1 MKQSSSICESLA
13 TTEPLASIF
22 ADTSVLR
29 AMLRVETALARVEA
43 DVGIIPRAAADAI
56 QTAASAGDL
65 DANVIAREART
76 SGTIAVP
83 FVTALTERVRASDP
97 QSATF
102 VHWGATSQDVTD
114 TALVLS
120 LQAARPC
127 LAADH
132 QRLDRALRAL
142 SDRHA
147 RTVMLARTLLQPAGP
162 TTFGLKVAGWVAAL
176 ARGWVRVAT
185 RLDEALVVQF
195 GGASGTLAA
204 LGDRGPAVAAALAR
218 ELGLRNPEAP
228 WHAYPDRLAAFI
240 AALGI
245 YAGTLGKIARDVTLM
260 MQGDVG
266 ELAEPGGGSSSM
278 PQKRNPA
285 GCAIALAASVR
296 LPSLVSAFLSGMVQE
311 HERAVGGWHAEW
323 PTLAAAVQTTGSA
336 LLAMADVAEGLEV
349 FPDRMRE
356 NLERT
361 KGTIF
366 AERAMVLLSPRAG
379 KEAAHEMVT
388 RALAQVRATGC
399 TFRDALAAQAGV
411 SQWITGEQLN
421 TIDRPEEYLGAA
433 ESLRAAL
440 LAGRADTMARGH

>member
-1 MKQSSSICESLA
+1 MKQSFSICESLA
-13 TTEPLASIF
+13 TTEALAAIF
-22 ADTSVLR
+22 ADASVLR
-29 AMLRVETALARVEA
+29 AMLRVESTLARVEA
-43 DVGIIPRAAADAI
+43 DLGIIPRAAADTI
-56 QTAASAGDL
+56 QTATSADDF
-65 DANVIAREART
+65 DADAIGREART
-76 SGTIAVP
+76 SGTVAVP
-83 FVTALTERVRASDP
+83 FVKALTARVRAADP

-120 LQAARPC
+120 LQAARPI

-132 QRLDRALRAL
+132 ARLERALRAL

-147 RTVMLARTLLQPAGP
+147 QTVMLARTLLQPAGP
-162 TTFGLKVAGWVAAL
+162 TTFGLKVAEWVAAL
-176 ARGWVRVAT
+176 ARGWVRVGT

-204 LGDRGPAVAAALAR
+204 LGNRGPDVADALAR
-218 ELGLRNPEAP
+218 ELGLRTPEAP
-228 WHAYPDRLAAFI
+228 WHAQRDRLAALV

-245 YAGTLGKIARDVTLM
+245 YAGTLGKIARDVSLLM
-260 MQGDVG
+260 QNEVG
-266 ELAEPGGGSSSM
+266 ELSEPGGASSSM

-285 GCAIALAASVR
+285 GCAVVLAASVR
-296 LPSLVSAFLSGMVQE
+296 LPSLVSAFLTGMVQE

-323 PTLAAAVQTTGSA
+323 PTMAAAVQTTGSA
-336 LLAMADVAEGLEV
+336 LSAMADVADGLEV

-379 KEAAHEMVT
+379 KDVAHEIVSE
-388 RALAQVRATGC
+388 ALEQVRATGR
-399 TFRDALAAQAGV
+399 TFRESLRAVRGIDR
-411 SQWITGEQLN
+411 WITAEQLS

-433 ESLRAAL
+433 ERFRVAL
-440 LAGRADTMARGH
+440 LAERADGTAR

>member
-1 MKQSSSICESLA
+1 MKPSFSICESLA
-13 TTEPLASIF
+13 TTDALSAVFADASI
-22 ADTSVLR
+22 VR
-29 AMLRVETALARVEA
+29 AMLRVEAALARVEA
-43 DVGIIPRAAADAI
+43 DLGIIPRPAADAI
-56 QTAASAGDL
+56 QVAAGADDL
-65 DANVIAREART
+65 DADAIAREART
-76 SGTIAVP
+76 SGTVAVP
-83 FVTALTERVRASDP
+83 FVKALTARVRASDP

-114 TALVLS
+114 TALVLL
-120 LQAARPC
+120 LQATRPI
-127 LAADH
+127 LAAD
-132 QRLDRALRAL
+132 QVRLDRLLRAL

-176 ARGWVRVAT
+176 ARGWERVET
-185 RLDEALVVQF
+185 RFDDALVVQF

-204 LGDRGPAVAAALAR
+204 LGDHGPAVAAALAN
-218 ELGLRNPEAP
+218 ELGVRHPEAP
-228 WHAYPDRLAAFI
+228 WHAYRDRLAALM

-245 YAGTLGKIARDVTLM
+245 YAGTLGKIARDVSLLM
-260 MQGDVG
+260 QDEVG

-285 GCAIALAASVR
+285 GCAVALAASVR
-296 LPSLVSAFLSGMVQE
+296 LPSLVSAFLAGMVQE

-323 PTLAAAVQTTGSA
+323 PTIASAVQTTGSA

-366 AERAMVLLSPRAG
+366 AERAMMLLSPRAG
-379 KEAAHEMVT
+379 KEVAHQMVSE
-388 RALAQVRATGC
+388 ALEQVRATGR
-399 TFRDALAAQAGV
+399 TFRESLSTVRGID
-411 SQWITGEQLN
+411 QWITPEQLS

-433 ESLRAAL
+433 ESLRQSL
-440 LAGRADTMARGH
+440 LRYRQPSGHE